1 MERIVNVGN
10 RVFAQSADAG
20 ALPALYAAT
29 MPDVHGG
36 EYFGPGGFAEMRGAP
51 QRVGMTKGARNDD
64 DARRLWT
71 VSESLTGVAYEA
83 LAAVG

>member
-1 MERIVNVGN
+1 
-10 RVFAQSADAG
+10 
-20 ALPALYAAT
+20 
-29 MPDVHGG
+29 
-36 EYFGPGGFAEMRGAP
+36 
-51 QRVGMTKGARNDD
+51 MTKGARNDE